1 MRISDILQKK
11 ERTFSFEYFP
21 PKTIGGISKLYE
33 TVKNV
38 KELNPDFVSV
48 TYGAGGTT
56 QEKSFEIVNHIK
68 NVIGLEVMSHF
79 TCVGHTVT
87 ELMESL
93 DELKDN
99 NIDNILALRGDP
111 PKGQGKYVPIEGGYN
126 YASDLVDH
134 IRMRGH
140 FCIGVAGY
148 PEVHPEAES
157 RESDLKYL
165 KMKVDNGADFVI
177 TQLFFNNDDYFR
189 FVDDAAKIGVHCKII
204 PGIMPITNFNQ
215 IQRFAEM
222 CGAKIPFE
230 LVERIERVQNDPTEI
245 ALIGIE
251 YSMRQ
256 CRDLIERGAPGIH
269 FYTLNK
275 SAATRILYNA
285 VNPT

>member
-21 PKTIGGISKLYE
+21 SKTIAGISKLYE
-33 TVKNV
+33 TIENV
-38 KELNPDFVSV
+38 KDLNPDFVSV

-56 QEKSFEIVNHIK
+56 REKSFEIVNQIK

-79 TCVGHTVT
+79 TCVGHNVE
-87 ELMESL
+87 ELQDSL
-93 DELKDN
+93 DELQAN

-111 PKGQGKYVPIEGGYN
+111 PKGEESFIQTDGGYR
-126 YASDLVDH
+126 YASDLVKH

-148 PEVHPEAES
+148 PEVHPEAPN
-157 RESDLKYL
+157 RETDLKNL
-165 KMKVDNGADFVI
+165 KFKVDQGADFVI

-189 FVDDAAKIGVHCKII
+189 FVDEAARIGVHCKII
-204 PGIMPITNFNQ
+204 PGIMPITNFSQ
-215 IQRFAEM
+215 IKRFAKM
-222 CGAKIPFE
+222 CGAVVPQK
-230 LVERIERVQNDPTEI
+230 LVERLEKVENDPTEV

-251 YSMRQ
+251 YSMKQ
-256 CRDLIERGAPGIH
+256 CRDLMERGAPGLH

-285 VNPT
+285 VNPI